1 MGVLKGI
8 PEKKLKD
15 RISEV
20 LEFVNLSD
28 AADKKVKTFSG
39 GMKRRIGIAQAIIN
53 EPVILIL
60 DEPTLE
66 DYYIFAGGIIESEE

>member
-1 MGVLKGI
+1 M
-8 PEKKLKD
+8 KD

-60 DEPTLE
+60 D
-66 DYYIFAGGIIESEE
+66 YYIFSGGIIESEE